1 MRPGGLLEM
10 ATNLKEAL
18 ETWADE
24 NPLRRKRNDLG
35 LSILAAAARLGVSP
49 SAVQQW
55 ESGAQTPARDD
66 SWTTLREFCGTTVER
81 RWREWLAARP
91 S

>member
-1 MRPGGLLEM
+1 M
-10 ATNLKEAL
+10 ATNLKATL
-18 ETWADE
+18 DAWAEE
-24 NPLRRKRNDLG
+24 NPLRKKRTELG
-35 LSILAAAARLGVSP
+35 LSILATAARLGVSP

-81 RWREWLAARP
+81 RWRTWLDARP